1 MARIGC
7 VVLVLVAMI
16 VGYDQYRI
24 MQLQNE
30 VRAISGKV
38 HSSNG
43 AKPSGGGSDLLT
55 ALAQAEKHTMA
66 AKTLLKQKQTAK
78 AQAELDKALASLKSA
93 NGVSQDIIG
102 DVADAMG
109 KARDKTI
116 NVFQKAWK
124 DISQE
129 AAKPKEDAKK

>member
-7 VVLVLVAMI
+7 VVLVLVALI

-24 MQLQNE
+24 MQLQSE

-38 HSSNG
+38 HSSG
-43 AKPSGGGSDLLT
+43 EVKPAGGGSDLLT
-55 ALAQAEKHTMA
+55 ALAQAEKHTLT
-66 AKTLLKQKQTAK
+66 AKKLLKQKQTAK
-78 AQAELDKALASLKSA
+78 AQAELDKALSSLKSA

-102 DVADAMG
+102 DVADTMG

-129 AAKPKEDAKK
+129 ATKPKEDAKK